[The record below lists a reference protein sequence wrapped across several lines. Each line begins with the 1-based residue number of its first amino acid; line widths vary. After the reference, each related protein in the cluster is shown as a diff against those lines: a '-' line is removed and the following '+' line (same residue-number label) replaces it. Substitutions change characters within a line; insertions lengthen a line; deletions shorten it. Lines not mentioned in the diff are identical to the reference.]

1 MEERRKETSVKAGT
15 AGLVVRAV
23 ALALVGAAIVVA
35 PAAARVFSGNGKA
48 NRVLGTGGADLIR
61 LGAGNDRAHG
71 GGGADSIVGGAGRD
85 QLTGGAGK
93 DRLRGGAGRDHLIGG
108 AGKDRLRGGAADDRL
123 NAADGRA
130 DLAVNGGGGRNACRV
145 DQADVAVARNCSTLT
160 VVPASPGGGGGG
172 GGTGG
177 GGAAP
182 APAAPGVMG
191 LGLIDAGGLSCP
203 SSLPLCPFELTGTG
217 ADGLLGTV
225 TGGGGVLPGLDAGL
239 SVAGDGWTATGL
251 YGCTGDGFLR
261 VTIGTEH
268 LDLAVSCT
276 A

>member
-1 MEERRKETSVKAGT
+1 MEERRKETAVKAGS

-23 ALALVGAAIVVA
+23 ALALVGAAIIVA
-35 PAAARVFSGNGKA
+35 PAAARVFSGNAKA

-71 GGGADSIVGGAGRD
+71 GGGADQIVGGAGRD
-85 QLTGGAGK
+85 RLTGGAGK
-93 DRLRGGAGRDHLIGG
+93 DRLRGGSGRDHLIGG
-108 AGKDRLRGGAADDRL
+108 AGKDRLRGGAANDRL

-130 DLAVNGGGGRNACRV
+130 DLVVDGGGGRNACRV
-145 DQADVAVARNCSTLT
+145 DHADVAVARNCSTLT
-160 VVPASPGGGGGG
+160 VVSASPSGGGGGG
-172 GGTGG
+172 GGGG
-177 GGAAP
+177 DAAP
-182 APAAPGVMG
+182 APADPGVLG
-191 LGLIDAGGLSCP
+191 LGLTDASGLTCP

-225 TGGGGVLPGLDAGL
+225 TGGGGVLPGLGVGL
-239 SVAGDGWTATGL
+239 SIAGDEWTATGL

-276 A
+276 G